1 MVEHGSDIEEQGRG
15 GGSAQQPHHHHH
27 ISLVHQGIAAAGASV
42 VSAVVVNP
50 LDVAKVCIDGYVSVF
65 WILLTSSMYRCIMQ
79 TRIQSHVM
87 NPEALSRQ
95 MTPLLAGHGSA
106 CSSSSKIVPS
116 GGTGTVPFRGTI
128 DALTRIARQEGV
140 GVLWRGTGLSLTM
153 AVPMVGIYLPLY
165 DAMLEYA
172 QKQGTGYYAPLLA
185 GTAAR
190 SVAVYCTSPIELMR
204 VRVQSVIHNT
214 LDSSSHVTTDHRRI
228 LPSNTNTN
236 TKLSLASRVGQMKHL
251 WRGVGATLWRDVPFS
266 GLYWA
271 LVEPIREQL
280 VPKDGPTSEWQV
292 FEANAIAGGVSG
304 AIAGAITTPFDVV
317 KTRMQVYHTNNV
329 KTFSMMKDIF
339 VSEGLAG
346 LFKGWSARS
355 SKAVPACAIV
365 LSAYEMIKFFPM
377 GRYD

>member
-1 MVEHGSDIEEQGRG
+1 MVS
-15 GGSAQQPHHHHH
+15 
-27 ISLVHQGIAAAGASV
+27 
-42 VSAVVVNP
+42 
-50 LDVAKVCIDGYVSVF
+50 
-65 WILLTSSMYRCIMQ
+65 
-79 TRIQSHVM
+79 
-87 NPEALSRQ
+87 PEALSRQ
-95 MTPLLAGHGSA
+95 MAPLLAGDGGA
-106 CSSSSKIVPS
+106 CSSSSSKIVPS
-116 GGTGTVPFRGTI
+116 GEVGKAPFRGTI

-172 QKQGTGYYAPLLA
+172 QKEGTGYYAPLLA

-204 VRVQSVIHNT
+204 VRVQSVIHDR
-214 LDSSSHVTTDHRRI
+214 LDYSPHVTDHRRMI
-228 LPSNTNTN
+228 PSHDAHAG
-236 TKLSLASRVGQMKHL
+236 SRMSFASRLGQMRHL

-271 LVEPIREQL
+271 LVEPIRGQL
-280 VPKDGPTSEWQV
+280 VPSDGPTSEWQV

-317 KTRMQVYHTNNV
+317 KTRMQVHRTSHV
-329 KTFSMMKDIF
+329 KTFPMMKEIF
-339 VSEGLAG
+339 ASEGIAG

>member
-15 GGSAQQPHHHHH
+15 GSSAEQHHHHHH
-27 ISLVHQGIAAAGASV
+27 IGLVHQGIAAAGASV

-50 LDVAKVCIDGYVSVF
+50 LDVAK
-65 WILLTSSMYRCIMQ
+65 

-95 MTPLLAGHGSA
+95 MTTPVLAGHGDA
-106 CSSSSKIVPS
+106 CMSSSKIVPS
-116 GGTGTVPFRGTI
+116 GGAGAVPFRGTI

-172 QKQGTGYYAPLLA
+172 QKQGTGHYAPLLA

-204 VRVQSVIHNT
+204 VRVQSVIQHNK
-214 LDSSSHVTTDHRRI
+214 LDSSSHVTTDYRRM

-236 TKLSLASRVGQMKHL
+236 TKMPLASRVGQMKHL

-280 VPKDGPTSEWQV
+280 IPKDGPTSEWQV

-317 KTRMQVYHTNNV
+317 KTRMQVYNTNNV

-339 VSEGLAG
+339 VSEGLSG